1 MLSVSIVAK
10 NEERTIGRCIESVK
24 SIADEIIVVDSG
36 SEDRTVDIAK
46 SLGAK
51 VVFREWTD
59 YVDQVNYAIGLCTGD
74 WILILDADEIVS
86 EELASSIKSA
96 VEDPKYTCYKLK
108 RKLYYLGKFLSFT
121 EERIRLF
128 KKGKGIYEGFVHER
142 VKCMGST
149 GVLDGYLYHYS
160 YGSISEHI
168 RKTMNYAERL
178 AEESCRKG
186 LKFNF
191 VSLIFNPA
199 WTFLKYFFLKG
210 CYKDGVRGFIF
221 SGIMC
226 FYTFMKYAF
235 LLEKYILH
243 RLGESTW
250 RK

>member
-1 MLSVSIVAK
+1 MLHFLFYISVSIVAK

-128 KKGKGIYEGFVHER
+128 K
-142 VKCMGST
+142 
-149 GVLDGYLYHYS
+149 
-160 YGSISEHI
+160 
-168 RKTMNYAERL
+168 N
-178 AEESCRKG
+178 
-186 LKFNF
+186 
-191 VSLIFNPA
+191 FNPA